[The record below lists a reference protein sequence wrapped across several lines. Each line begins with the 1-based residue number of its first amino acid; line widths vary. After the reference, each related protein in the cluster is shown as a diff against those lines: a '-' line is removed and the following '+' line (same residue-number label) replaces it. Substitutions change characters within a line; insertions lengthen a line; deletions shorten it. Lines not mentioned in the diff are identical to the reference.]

1 MANNASFK
9 ICSKNVNGIGNFKKR
24 KDMLNYLREQK
35 YDICFLQETHLL
47 TETENNVR
55 STWGYNVWLAGATT
69 NANGVAI
76 LFSPTF
82 EYKLYDAQRDPNGCY
97 IALDIE
103 ILKKRITLI
112 NIYGPSDRDKPEFID
127 KIIKVI
133 NDIGNDNIIVGGDWN
148 CMLDMK
154 LDSRNYMNTNPRP
167 RTRNK
172 IKEFIV
178 ENNLIDIFR
187 ELYPNKKA
195 FSWRRFNT
203 AKQGRLDY
211 FLISEDL
218 FGMVK
223 DCKISPGYRSDHSL
237 VTLEIR
243 KEEFK
248 RDRQFWKFNN
258 SLVNDETYTQNIKE
272 LIKNIK
278 RQYALPIY
286 NFEHLDL
293 IPLDEIR
300 FTISD
305 QLFFET
311 LLMEI
316 RGKTIAYSS
325 FKKRTEKEAEKNLLT
340 EIENLE
346 NDIDNLGNNIN
357 KLENL
362 KGELE
367 LMRSKKIEG
376 LIIRSKAQW
385 ISHGEKATRYF
396 CNLEKRNFLNKTVGF
411 LDRGNGHII
420 SEQGN
425 ILKEV
430 QHFYENLYSHNPAQD
445 LDLEYLKNEAVL
457 LDQGNTADLEGEIT
471 IDEVKQALVNMKN
484 DKSPGPDGF
493 TAEFYKAFF
502 PDIGIFLVRSF
513 NEAFSK
519 GELSVTQYQGVITCI
534 PKDGKPKQFIK
545 NWRPISLLNVS
556 YKLLSS
562 CLAGRIKTVLPVII
576 HNSQKGFMKGRYI
589 GENIRLLYDTILL
602 TEKENI
608 PGLLLMVDFEK
619 AFDSV
624 SWFFIEKAL
633 KFFNFPNNI
642 ISWFKILYKKANS
655 CVSFNGQYSNWF
667 KLHRGCRQGDPISP
681 YLYLICAEILSL
693 MIRQN
698 KKIKGITL
706 RDKDVL
712 LSLFADDTTLYLDG
726 SEESFTEA
734 IKMLEIFSK
743 ISGLKINNDKTQIAW
758 IGSSRNSNV
767 KYMRDKNF
775 IWDPGTFKVLGI
787 HFSVHTNEI
796 SHINFD
802 GKLDEV
808 KREISRWNK
817 RNMTPLGKITIIKTL
832 IVSKLT
838 HLLINLPDPPLR
850 FLKELDTVIYRFLW
864 GGNTHKVKKSI
875 MCKSYEDGGYKML
888 DIYNF
893 ITTLKIGWLRRLNE
907 IEGTSSTWA
916 NLYPNLTK
924 LSIFGQGYV
933 QPCLKNIENPFWAD
947 VLKHYRKL
955 CKVKRNSALKLTDV
969 YEEPIHFNMNIKR
982 SRKVIHD
989 KEWESRGILQVKHVL
1004 NENGRPLTYND
1015 FKLKYANT
1023 NTTARLYAGIINAI
1037 GKFLDNVKN
1046 GNCNVKN
1053 VLTSEVWACIGSGNK
1068 FVKELL
1074 LKDNE
1079 IPTALHKWNS
1089 EFNNLNWK
1097 SIFIHSMKISPDPQL
1112 KWFQARIIHRIL
1124 PTKKYLHLCKLT
1136 HSPLCVFCDS
1146 HVETLNHLFWDCNF
1160 VQSFWKDLIKT
1171 LKEKCTHCVRLNLSK
1186 ELILFGKIENVYTDK
1201 AIDSILLYA
1210 KYFVYKC
1217 KLQERIPLID
1227 QCISELKHRITIEKV
1242 LASRTGKVNTFKDK
1256 WKLYA
1261 GMFDAGII

>member
-1 MANNASFK
+1 
-9 ICSKNVNGIGNFKKR
+9 
-24 KDMLNYLREQK
+24 
-35 YDICFLQETHLL
+35 
-47 TETENNVR
+47 
-55 STWGYNVWLAGATT
+55 
-69 NANGVAI
+69 
-76 LFSPTF
+76 
-82 EYKLYDAQRDPNGCY
+82 
-97 IALDIE
+97 
-103 ILKKRITLI
+103 
-112 NIYGPSDRDKPEFID
+112 
-127 KIIKVI
+127 
-133 NDIGNDNIIVGGDWN
+133 
-148 CMLDMK
+148 
-154 LDSRNYMNTNPRP
+154 
-167 RTRNK
+167 
-172 IKEFIV
+172 
-178 ENNLIDIFR
+178 
-187 ELYPNKKA
+187 
-195 FSWRRFNT
+195 
-203 AKQGRLDY
+203 
-211 FLISEDL
+211 
-218 FGMVK
+218 
-223 DCKISPGYRSDHSL
+223 
-237 VTLEIR
+237 
-243 KEEFK
+243 
-248 RDRQFWKFNN
+248 
-258 SLVNDETYTQNIKE
+258 
-272 LIKNIK
+272 
-278 RQYALPIY
+278 
-286 NFEHLDL
+286 
-293 IPLDEIR
+293 
-300 FTISD
+300 
-305 QLFFET
+305 
-311 LLMEI
+311 
-316 RGKTIAYSS
+316 
-325 FKKRTEKEAEKNLLT
+325 
-340 EIENLE
+340 
-346 NDIDNLGNNIN
+346 
-357 KLENL
+357 
-362 KGELE
+362 
-367 LMRSKKIEG
+367 
-376 LIIRSKAQW
+376 
-385 ISHGEKATRYF
+385 
-396 CNLEKRNFLNKTVGF
+396 
-411 LDRGNGHII
+411 
-420 SEQGN
+420 
-425 ILKEV
+425 
-430 QHFYENLYSHNPAQD
+430 
-445 LDLEYLKNEAVL
+445 
-457 LDQGNTADLEGEIT
+457 
-471 IDEVKQALVNMKN
+471 
-484 DKSPGPDGF
+484 
-493 TAEFYKAFF
+493 
-502 PDIGIFLVRSF
+502 
-513 NEAFSK
+513 
-519 GELSVTQYQGVITCI
+519 
-534 PKDGKPKQFIK
+534 
-545 NWRPISLLNVS
+545 
-556 YKLLSS
+556 
-562 CLAGRIKTVLPVII
+562 
-576 HNSQKGFMKGRYI
+576 
-589 GENIRLLYDTILL
+589 
-602 TEKENI
+602 
-608 PGLLLMVDFEK
+608 
-619 AFDSV
+619 
-624 SWFFIEKAL
+624 
-633 KFFNFPNNI
+633 
-642 ISWFKILYKKANS
+642 
-655 CVSFNGQYSNWF
+655 
-667 KLHRGCRQGDPISP
+667 
-681 YLYLICAEILSL
+681 
-693 MIRQN
+693 
-698 KKIKGITL
+698 
-706 RDKDVL
+706 
-712 LSLFADDTTLYLDG
+712 
-726 SEESFTEA
+726 
-734 IKMLEIFSK
+734 MLEIFSK

-1097 SIFIHSMKISPDPQL
+1097 SIFIHSMKISSDPQL